1 MNLYPLYIDPGTGS
15 MLFSI
20 LIAAAAAVYFMA
32 RAVIIKIKVL
42 FSGGKT
48 AADTNRRQCVI
59 YAEDKRYWNLFKPI
73 VDELEKRNFPLL
85 YLTSSKDDPCFENTY
100 RHIACEY
107 IGQGNKAFARLNFL
121 NADLVL
127 MTTPGLDVYQ
137 IKRSKTVQHYAHI
150 LHAPG
155 DATMYRLFGLDY
167 FDSVLLTGNYQM
179 WDIRSLEKLRGLPPK
194 QLLTVG
200 CPYLDMAAERLP
212 PPSPHP
218 FTVLVSPSWGPSAL
232 LERFGEKLLDPL
244 LDTGFRIIV
253 RPHPQSK
260 ISENATLERLAARY
274 RSRDNIQWDYESDNI
289 VSLSESDIMISDFSG
304 IIFDY
309 VFLFDRPVIYTS
321 HEFDMRPYD
330 ADDLDNEPWQFTVL
344 REIGIELRESDFA
357 AIGGIIQKAANSA
370 ALSEARKKAKDT
382 AWQRQGE
389 AGAVIADFV
398 IATIAQFKA
407 Q

>member
-42 FSGGKT
+42 FSGGKN
-48 AADTNRRQCVI
+48 AADTNRYQCVI

-73 VDELEKRNFPLL
+73 VDELEKRNFPVL
-85 YLTSSKDDPCFENTY
+85 YLTSSKDDPCLENAY
-100 RHIACEY
+100 RHITGEY

-121 NADLVL
+121 NADFVL

-137 IKRSKTVQHYAHI
+137 IKRSKTVKHYAHI
-150 LHAPG
+150 LHTPG
-155 DATMYRLFGLDY
+155 DATIYRLFGLDY
-167 FDSVLLTGNYQM
+167 FDSVLLTGDYQM
-179 WDIRSLEKLRGLPPK
+179 RDIRRLEELRGLPPK
-194 QLLTVG
+194 QLVTVG
-200 CPYLDMAAERLP
+200 CPYLDMAAKRIP

-232 LERFGEKLLDPL
+232 LERFGEELLDPL

-260 ISENATLERLAARY
+260 ISENATLERLTARY
-274 RSRDNIQWDYESDNI
+274 QNRDNIKWDYESDNI
-289 VSLSESDIMISDFSG
+289 TSLSESDIMISDFSG

-309 VFLFDRPVIYTS
+309 VFLFDRPVIYANY
-321 HEFDMRPYD
+321 EFDMRPYD
-330 ADDLDNEPWQFTVL
+330 ADDLDNEPWQFTIL
-344 REIGIELRESDFA
+344 REIGIELREEDFA
-357 AIGGIIQKAANSA
+357 AIGGIIEKAANSA

-382 AWQRQGE
+382 AWQRRGE
-389 AGAVIADFV
+389 AGAIIADFV
-398 IATIAQFKA
+398 IATIA
-407 Q
+407 